1 MVGTPVNRRS
11 IPELD
16 QVMGMMSDTLPLS
29 SRCLR
34 RPDRRRSPRA
44 SRRAVGLAASNRDVP
59 FDRIV
64 ELAHP
69 QRSPS
74 RPPLVQ
80 VIINDVGARRE
91 AAETWGDLTVSPVE
105 VDPGTSQ
112 VDLTL
117 AVVGRDDGVD
127 LIWEWCTDLWG
138 TAAIERMSQWY
149 TTLLDAAVADPGRR
163 ISTLP
168 LLGDAERSEVLFGAT
183 ARARPV
189 SEVTLHGLVEAR
201 AAEDPDVMAVVA
213 SDGTRLTYREFDE
226 AADEIAAGLQAL
238 GVRPGDR
245 VALCVE
251 RTARLLPGILGILKS
266 GAAYVPIDPTHPSDR
281 ISYVLEDAGVDLA
294 VTSSTTLGS
303 LAPGD
308 PPRVGRRSAARIG
321 QLGTGAGRRH
331 RWERSPTSCTRPARP
346 AARRASWSSTGSV
359 VNLLEV
365 MAEHPGLEPGEVM
378 LGVTTTAFD
387 VSVPDLFLPLITG
400 GTLALAS
407 SDVARDPVALA
418 RFIEAEHATV
428 MQATPTTWQMLVES
442 GWPGRPD
449 MRIVCGGEGYTAH
462 LTGELVDRV
471 AEVWNFYGPTETTIW
486 SVSGPAGSGIGRP
499 DPDRPSSGQHVVLRA
514 RRTGRAGA
522 RRRHRRAVH
531 RGIGVAPGYWKR
543 PELTAERFVPDPF
556 DRGSGRSPVPDGRPR
571 AMAGS
576 TASSSSSVASTTR

>member
-1 MVGTPVNRRS
+1 MPRPLSTSRSTRRVLPVQSYAGARIRKTLPEQLSDQVVRLARSRGVTPFIVLLTGFAGLLSRLAGQDDLVVGTPVNRRS

-16 QVMGMMSDTLPLS
+16 QVMGMMSDTLPLHLDVS
-29 SRCLR
+29 GDPTVDDLLVRVK
-34 RPDRRRSPRA
+34 
-44 SRRAVGLAASNRDVP
+44 RAVGLAASNRDVP

-163 ISTLP
+163 MSTLP
-168 LLGDAERSEVLFGAT
+168 LLGDAERSEVLFGRNRT
-183 ARARPV
+183 ARPV

-251 RTARLLPGILGILKS
+251 RTARLLPGIVGILKT

-303 LAPGD
+303 LPQGIPHVLVD
-308 PPRVGRRSAARIG
+308 GPQPRIG
-321 QLGTGAGRRH
+321 QSGPERVDVDNGALAYVMYTSGSTG
-331 RWERSPTSCTRPARP
+331 RPKGVMVEH
-346 AARRASWSSTGSV
+346 GSV

-387 VSVPDLFLPLITG
+387 VSVPDLFLPSLTG
-400 GTLALAS
+400 GTLALG
-407 SDVARDPVALA
+407 
-418 RFIEAEHATV
+418 
-428 MQATPTTWQMLVES
+428 LV
-442 GWPGRPD
+442 G
-449 MRIVCGGEGYTAH
+449 
-462 LTGELVDRV
+462 
-471 AEVWNFYGPTETTIW
+471 
-486 SVSGPAGSGIGRP
+486 
-499 DPDRPSSGQHVVLRA
+499 
-514 RRTGRAGA
+514 
-522 RRRHRRAVH
+522 
-531 RGIGVAPGYWKR
+531 
-543 PELTAERFVPDPF
+543 
-556 DRGSGRSPVPDGRPR
+556 RGS
-571 AMAGS
+571 
-576 TASSSSSVASTTR
+576 